1 MSAWKVKLFVFWLV
15 IGSSFLISS
24 CTLPTLWDTRANL
37 THQEATPKSEASS
50 QANTSSGEQ
59 AYTGVLSLSGAVKI
73 LGQKETERSAQFDQE
88 RLTNPDAN
96 YNFDYTQSLTS
107 EEIQWL
113 SNYLTQE
120 KDSIKSYDP
129 KLNPEDRTD
138 AKTLFEI
145 TAGNNEKY
153 YWINDNGK
161 QTWDV
166 YTDDKWKI
174 YITPRNDAQFYF
186 FIRERDQKKDVVYMS
201 DRLFYGD
208 GWLPLVIFDEKNQV
222 FEMYSSQ
229 STAESFEFDRS
240 FNNKR
245 RVSDYSLPSPL
256 EGLNEGYDITKEPLN
271 VQFVDSVWWDE
282 STIVRFILE
291 NSPSL
296 RTSLAKVFSVNENDI
311 PKIIESLEK
320 NRAIPT
326 LSHMSKEWEMV
337 TFELEWLTFTRLKNL
352 GLPQGKYTYTLP
364 KKAVMEMILTESSTL
379 KQEFIEDF
387 GENSDKPFGVAL
399 WDKWPNGEDLAWF
412 AWWTSLRPLVVDID
426 HATYSI
432 PTFDF
437 VFPTMDGAKSLKNE
451 FWRDTVELVQNEN
464 STLPYGSANEK
475 KNLDFAWMRQKNGK
489 IWTASTG
496 NHKWYE
502 SDRDALTF
510 HPLGVTW
517 GRDKNGF
524 TLHREI
530 LINGESAYKPI
541 GNYLPDDVVVIYD
554 AIFYSKKENKI
565 YYVYQG
571 NLTEVSVIGNKIS
584 VVNKYS
590 PLNSPDSICTNN
602 DKDNA
607 YSYNVYDEK
616 VCYWES
622 GGIFGVVG
630 TRK

>member
-1 MSAWKVKLFVFWLV
+1 MFVWKVKLFVFWLV

-24 CTLPTLWDTRANL
+24 CTLPTLWDTRANP

-311 PKIIESLEK
+311 SKIIESFEK
-320 NRAIPT
+320 NRATPT
-326 LSHMSKEWEMV
+326 LSHMSKEWELM

-352 GLPQGKYTYTLP
+352 GLPQGKHTYTLP
-364 KKAVMEMILTESSTL
+364 KKAVMEMVLTESSTL

-387 GENSDKPFGVAL
+387 GENSGKPFGVAL

-412 AWWTSLRPLVVDID
+412 AWWTSLRPLVVDVD

-437 VFPTMDGAKSLKNE
+437 VFPTMDGAKSLKNQ
-451 FWRDTVELVQNEN
+451 FWRDIVELVQDEN
-464 STLPYGSANEK
+464 STLPYGSINEK
-475 KNLDFAWMRQKNGK
+475 KNLNLSWMRQKNGK
-489 IWTASTG
+489 IWEIYFGT
-496 NHKWYE
+496 NKWYE
-502 SDRDALTF
+502 KSNIDASTF
-510 HPLGVTW
+510 RPLGLNW
-517 GRDKNGF
+517 GKDKNGF
-524 TLHREI
+524 TFKSDSDLPNDAI
-530 LINGESAYKPI
+530 L
-541 GNYLPDDVVVIYD
+541 LYD
-554 AIFYSKKENKI
+554 ALFYSKNEHKLYGLLANGNWWIIPVVGTKI
-565 YYVYQG
+565 RWVDQ
-571 NLTEVSVIGNKIS
+571 
-584 VVNKYS
+584 YS
-590 PLNSPDSICTNN
+590 PFDSPDSVCTDNN
-602 DKDNA
+602 SGLA
-607 YSYNVYDEK
+607 VSYQAYDEK
-616 VCYWES
+616 VCYGS
-622 GGIFGVVG
+622 LVRTVG

>member
-1 MSAWKVKLFVFWLV
+1 M
-15 IGSSFLISS
+15 SS
-24 CTLPTLWDTRANL
+24 CTLPTLWDKWVSSS
-37 THQEATPKSEASS
+37 HQEARPKNETSS

-73 LGQKETERSAQFDQE
+73 LEAKKMDKWTLLEQE
-88 RLTNPDAN
+88 RKRIPIEAENAV
-96 YNFDYTQSLTS
+96 YNDDHTDSLTLQ
-107 EEIQWL
+107 ELQWL
-113 SNYLTQE
+113 SNWFTQE
-120 KDSIKSYDP
+120 KDVIKPYKP
-129 KLNPEDRTD
+129 FEDIVGNST
-138 AKTLFEI
+138 KLFEI
-145 TAGNNEKY
+145 TMGDDKY
-153 YWINDNGK
+153 YWINWNGK
-161 QTWDV
+161 QLWYFQRTEGNESYSIMDSDLWIPEEWI
-166 YTDDKWKI
+166 DDE
-174 YITPRNDAQFYF
+174 YFAF
-186 FIRERDQKKDVVYMS
+186 FIHEKNKQKNVVYIHHVAWVS
-201 DRLFYGD
+201 FRGIPWVL
-208 GWLPLVIFDEKNQV
+208 FDERNQV
-222 FEMYSSQ
+222 FEMYGYRWQ
-229 STAESFEFDRS
+229 VFEFDKT
-240 FNNKR
+240 FKNKR
-245 RVSDYSLPSPL
+245 RAAEYKPPLPLGEETSITWKHRQYSAL
-256 EGLNEGYDITKEPLN
+256 GYQENII
-271 VQFVDSVWWDE
+271 FSY
-282 STIVRFILE
+282 ILE
-291 NSPSL
+291 NTPSL
-296 RTSLAKVFSVNENDI
+296 RNSLAKTFSLNESNTTE
-311 PKIIESLEK
+311 II
-320 NRAIPT
+320 NT
-326 LSHMSKEWEMV
+326 LSRCVNCDMNRLPFTVSHMETKSDTV
-337 TFELEWLTFTRLKNL
+337 TFELDWWTLTRLKNL
-352 GLPQGKYTYTLP
+352 GLPQGKHTYTLP
-364 KKAVMEMILTESSTL
+364 KKAVMEMVLTESSTL

-387 GENSDKPFGVAL
+387 GENSGKSFGVAL

-412 AWWTSLRPLVVDID
+412 AWWTSLRPLVVDVD
-426 HATYSI
+426 YATYSI

-437 VFPTMDGAKSLKNE
+437 IFPTMDGAKSLKNE
-451 FWRDTVELVQNEN
+451 FWRDIVELIQDEN

-510 HPLGVTW
+510 RPLGVTW

-554 AIFYSKKENKI
+554 AIFYRKKENKI

-590 PLNSPDSICTNN
+590 PLDSPDSICTNN
-602 DKDNA
+602 NKDNA